1 MEIKTV
7 EAIRLAKGVIA
18 AATGEGFDSWLRLLE
33 ERSGTQGA

>member
-1 MEIKTV
+1 MEITLVKTILQANEV
-7 EAIRLAKGVIA
+7 TA